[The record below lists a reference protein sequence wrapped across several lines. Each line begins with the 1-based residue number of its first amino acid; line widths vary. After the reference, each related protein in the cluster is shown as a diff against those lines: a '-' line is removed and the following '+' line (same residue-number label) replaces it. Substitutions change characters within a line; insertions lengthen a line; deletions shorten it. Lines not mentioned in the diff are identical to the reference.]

1 MTINNVAADGEI
13 YLKSGNALTL
23 TLDSSQNA
31 TFAGTIDSG
40 AITSTGKITGT
51 ELEGTSLDINGLA
64 DITSAAGTAHLLTL
78 HNTTNGSGASI
89 NFSDQTNGSQNGT
102 IDFQH
107 SDGSSQGGGATFIL
121 SSTEADMVLNV
132 GGRIVTTAHSSNA
145 EVDYGFVDDIDTGIM
160 RSGANA
166 LRLVTGGTAAL
177 DITSSQNATFAGTID
192 SGAITSTG
200 QITGTEL
207 EGTSLDINGDADIS
221 GVLSGGNVFPRGVYL
236 GTTTTGFLIQTGIT
250 TNAYAMMHGTIK
262 LEQFNSN
269 SFQTIEFSATTQSN
283 GTVGT
288 KAGVA
293 NVAVTIKLFN
303 YNSVW
308 YVWVPTPSTYTTC
321 TAYIGLANS
330 YQGQAESFNEVIAVT
345 NAAVPASGVT
355 NSVDVVTLVKAT
367 TAYVDAKTWNWNDIT
382 TGTVPTFNQ
391 NTTGNAA
398 NVTGVVA
405 SANLDAD
412 TAHLSTTQTFTGA
425 KTFTDTVALTGT
437 GRITGIDTVLAGT
450 DAASKTYVDA
460 AITTAQEDTQSL
472 SQSGNSILLEDGGS
486 VDISSTTAVAANTA
500 KNTNVS
506 TDLTS
511 TTHASQI
518 TINSDGND
526 LVIAEASGSVAGI
539 MTVAHH
545 DKLDGIE
552 TSATADQTKSDI
564 DGLAITT
571 VGTVDTGVWQGTA
584 VASAYLDADTAHYS
598 ATRQVTHHM
607 ITDDIDSDVIYI
619 SLGEIDI
626 ESASNTAKHL
636 PLIAP
641 AAGKLLKIL
650 LRTSVDYSSETFTWK
665 LYTRTISQST
675 GGGPS
680 EIGAQSGAGPTNKTM
695 VTYDFTTGLDSG
707 TNAIVAGDKVQIS
720 IEAGD
725 GATANGNY
733 FITCV
738 WEWDLS

>member
-1 MTINNVAADGEI
+1 M
-13 YLKSGNALTL
+13 
-23 TLDSSQNA
+23 
-31 TFAGTIDSG
+31 
-40 AITSTGKITGT
+40 
-51 ELEGTSLDINGLA
+51 
-64 DITSAAGTAHLLTL
+64 
-78 HNTTNGSGASI
+78 
-89 NFSDQTNGSQNGT
+89 
-102 IDFQH
+102 
-107 SDGSSQGGGATFIL
+107 
-121 SSTEADMVLNV
+121 
-132 GGRIVTTAHSSNA
+132 
-145 EVDYGFVDDIDTGIM
+145 
-160 RSGANA
+160 
-166 LRLVTGGTAAL
+166 
-177 DITSSQNATFAGTID
+177 
-192 SGAITSTG
+192 
-200 QITGTEL
+200 
-207 EGTSLDINGDADIS
+207 
-221 GVLSGGNVFPRGVYL
+221 
-236 GTTTTGFLIQTGIT
+236 
-250 TNAYAMMHGTIK
+250 
-262 LEQFNSN
+262 
-269 SFQTIEFSATTQSN
+269 
-283 GTVGT
+283 
-288 KAGVA
+288 
-293 NVAVTIKLFN
+293 
-303 YNSVW
+303 
-308 YVWVPTPSTYTTC
+308 
-321 TAYIGLANS
+321 
-330 YQGQAESFNEVIAVT
+330 
-345 NAAVPASGVT
+345 
-355 NSVDVVTLVKAT
+355 
-367 TAYVDAKTWNWNDIT
+367 
-382 TGTVPTFNQ
+382 
-391 NTTGNAA
+391 
-398 NVTGVVA
+398 
-405 SANLDAD
+405 
-412 TAHLSTTQTFTGA
+412 
-425 KTFTDTVALTGT
+425 
-437 GRITGIDTVLAGT
+437 
-450 DAASKTYVDA
+450 
-460 AITTAQEDTQSL
+460 
-472 SQSGNSILLEDGGS
+472 EDGGS